1 MSLPRNLVVA
11 FRLALVAALA
21 VVTYLATTR
30 LNYPVVQE
38 LNDKVSHVFAFY
50 VLALLADFSF
60 PKGRFG
66 SSQVLALMGYGLLI
80 EIVQYFLPYRTF
92 SLYDWA
98 ADGIGLAIY
107 WLSQPAL
114 RHVPVLRRRWPLDA
128 GDGGR

>member
-1 MSLPRNLVVA
+1 MSLPHNLVVA

-21 VVTYLATTR
+21 VVSYLATTR

-50 VLALLADFSF
+50 VLALLLDFSF

-66 SSQVLALMGYGLLI
+66 ASQVLALMGYGLLI
-80 EIVQYFLPYRTF
+80 ETVQYFLPYRTF

-98 ADGIGLAIY
+98 ADGAGLAIY
-107 WLSQPAL
+107 WFSLPAL
-114 RHVPVLRRRWPLDA
+114 RHVPVLRRRWHLDTA
-128 GDGGR
+128 DGGQ

>member
-11 FRLALVAALA
+11 FRLALIAALA
-21 VVTYLATTR
+21 VITHLATTR

-38 LNDKVSHVFAFY
+38 LNDKLSHIFAFY
-50 VLALLADFSF
+50 VLALLTEFSF
-60 PKGRFG
+60 PKRRFG
-66 SSQVLALMGYGLLI
+66 SSQVLVLMGYGLLI

-107 WLSQPAL
+107 WFSRPAL
-114 RHVPVLRRRWPLDA
+114 RHVPMLRRRWPLEAED
-128 GDGGR
+128 DGR